1 MEDENGSAL
10 LPLLKLVASIV
21 PARHIYLVD
30 AALRPQRISRLDA
43 IGSVVRLAYASVVAR
58 TAVMRARHEIG
69 NLLAT
74 ERIAVDKVA
83 GSEVLYLN
91 ANLWFGVKAGGSVGH
106 ISGVVNALLQ
116 TGYTVHFASAGG
128 RLMIKDAATYIRL
141 VPPAYFGMPFEC
153 NYYRFHFNVVQQL
166 KQLATH
172 HHFDF
177 IYQRLSIAN
186 YSGVVLSRSLGIPLV
201 LEYNGSEA
209 WIARNWGRPLWEQ
222 GLAEQVEATN
232 LRHAHLVVTISDV
245 LRDELLDRGVAP
257 ERIVSYPN
265 CIDPDMFDPER
276 FTAQE
281 VAELRRRHGIP
292 VDAVVV
298 TFLGT
303 FGQWHGAEVLAQAI
317 QQLIDNDQ
325 GWVEAKKVH
334 FLLVGD
340 GLKMPDVRKILGD
353 HARGPYVTLAGL
365 VPQHEAPLYLA
376 SSDIL
381 CSPHVPNADGTK
393 FFGSPTKL
401 FEYMAMGKAIV
412 ASDLDQIGDVLRNA
426 VRLPFT
432 DNIEDILTKG
442 RVCASGRTW

>member
-1 MEDENGSAL
+1 M
-10 LPLLKLVASIV
+10 
-21 PARHIYLVD
+21 
-30 AALRPQRISRLDA
+30 
-43 IGSVVRLAYASVVAR
+43 
-58 TAVMRARHEIG
+58 
-69 NLLAT
+69 
-74 ERIAVDKVA
+74 
-83 GSEVLYLN
+83 
-91 ANLWFGVKAGGSVGH
+91 
-106 ISGVVNALLQ
+106 
-116 TGYTVHFASAGG
+116 
-128 RLMIKDAATYIRL
+128 
-141 VPPAYFGMPFEC
+141 
-153 NYYRFHFNVVQQL
+153 
-166 KQLATH
+166 
-172 HHFDF
+172 
-177 IYQRLSIAN
+177 
-186 YSGVVLSRSLGIPLV
+186 
-201 LEYNGSEA
+201 
-209 WIARNWGRPLWEQ
+209 
-222 GLAEQVEATN
+222 
-232 LRHAHLVVTISDV
+232 TISDV

-292 VDAVVV
+292 ADAVVV

-317 QQLIDNDQ
+317 RQLIDNHQ

-340 GLKMPDVRKILGD
+340 GLKMPDVRNILGN
-353 HARGPYVTLAGL
+353 HAQGPYVTLAGL

-426 VRLPFT
+426 VRLPST
-432 DNIEDILTKG
+432 DHVKDILAKG
-442 RVCASGRTW
+442 RVALLVEPGNASELAQGILRLGESAPLREVLGANARRLAMKRYTWRSHVAAILNGAKNVNIVA